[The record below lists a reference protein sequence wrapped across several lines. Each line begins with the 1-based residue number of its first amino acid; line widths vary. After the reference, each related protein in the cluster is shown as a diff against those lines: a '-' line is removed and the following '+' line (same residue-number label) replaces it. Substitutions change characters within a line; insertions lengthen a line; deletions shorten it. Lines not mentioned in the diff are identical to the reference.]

1 MGVITNMRSR
11 MQVVMW
17 TILVLFVTSM
27 AIGGLVGGASITDI
41 FGGRQGNEV
50 GSLNGK
56 PILFED
62 FNQLVSNEIN
72 RLDSQ
77 SGRQISD
84 EEREYIRAVV
94 WERLIADLI
103 VQEQI
108 EKNKIVVGDE
118 EVLFQMKNN
127 PPPFLQNSEAFQ
139 SFGRFDLEKYLD
151 AVLNPGQIDW
161 KPIEDFMQNVYLP
174 SYKLQQYISNSAA
187 ITTDDVFE
195 NYKKRFLNYKI
206 EVLHV
211 TEKAID
217 QDFYNGLL
225 TDRPTDN
232 ELLDLYEENIS
243 DYDQPEQRYLKYVK
257 WPILSNANDSLR
269 VKLEAE
275 DLIFRLNEGEDFAL
289 LANTYTEDPSNSAD
303 PQNLKGGDL
312 GWFNRGQLLP
322 EFEVASFEADKGSIV
337 GPILTDYG
345 YHVIKVNDK
354 RTVDSNEQVNASHIL
369 LTIQP
374 GRGTE
379 NELKDTASI
388 FALEATEYGFFT
400 LADSLGIEV
409 LDSNELRKESIFI
422 DSFGVGRSA
431 VNFAFNNVEGS
442 TSDVIKNDNFFG
454 VFFLDRV
461 EEKTVLSFEDVKEEL
476 KNEFLSEFKKNHLKT
491 LADSIKEENQNEMNF
506 SEIFNKNDKLEYV
519 AEANSAL
526 IGSFESIGKSNF
538 IVGALSNAKEGDIIG
553 PLPTIRGQA
562 FVRVIDIAD
571 VVMSDFE
578 EKKDAIKFSLLIDRQ
593 NAIWG
598 NWLQALRD
606 NADLKDYRY
615 DFY

>member
-1 MGVITNMRSR
+1 

-103 VQEQI
+103 VQDQI

-232 ELLDLYEENIS
+232 ELLDLYKENIS
-243 DYDQPEQRYLKYVK
+243 EYDQPEQRYLKYVK

-322 EFEVASFEADKGSIV
+322 EFEVASFEAEKGAIV

>member
-1 MGVITNMRSR
+1 MGLITNMRSR

-41 FGGRQGNEV
+41 FSGRQGNEV

-72 RLDSQ
+72 RMDQQ
-77 SGRQISD
+77 SGRLISD

-103 VQEQI
+103 IQEQI
-108 EKNKIVVGDE
+108 VENKIVVGDE

-127 PPPFLQNSEAFQ
+127 PPPFLQNSDAFQ

-174 SYKLQQYISNSAA
+174 SYKLQQYITNSAA
-187 ITTDDVFE
+187 ISSIDVLE
-195 NYKKRFLNYKI
+195 DYKKRFLDYKI

-225 TDRPTDN
+225 ADRPSDD
-232 ELLDLYEENIS
+232 ELNKIYNENIS
-243 DYDQPEQRYLKYVK
+243 EYDQPELRYLKYVK
-257 WPILSNANDSLR
+257 WPIISNVTDSLR

-275 DLIFRLNEGEDFAL
+275 DLIFRLNDGEDFAL
-289 LANTYTEDPSNSAD
+289 LANTYTQDPSNSAD

-312 GWFNRGQLLP
+312 GWFNKGQLLP
-322 EFEVASFEADKGSIV
+322 EFEIASFEAEIGSIV
-337 GPILTDYG
+337 GPILTQYG

-354 RTVDSNEQVNASHIL
+354 RIVESNEQVNASHIL

-379 NELKDTASI
+379 NELKDIASI
-388 FALEATEYGFFT
+388 FALEATEFGFFV
-400 LADSLGIEV
+400 LADSLGLEIQ
-409 LDSNELRKESIFI
+409 DSNGLRKESIFV
-422 DSFGVGRSA
+422 DNFGVGRSA

-442 TSDVIKNDNFFG
+442 TSDAIKNDNFYG
-454 VFFLDRV
+454 VFFLDKV
-461 EEKTVLSFEDVKEEL
+461 DKETVISFENVKEDL
-476 KNEFLSEFKKNHLKT
+476 KNEFLSEFKKNHIKT
-491 LADSIKEENQNEMNF
+491 LAESIKDDNQGEMNL
-506 SEIFNKNDKLEYV
+506 SEIYQENENLEYV
-519 AEANSAL
+519 AETNSAL

-538 IVGALSNAKEGDIIG
+538 IVGALADAKEGDILG
-553 PLPTIRGQA
+553 PLPTLRGQA
-562 FVRVIDIAD
+562 FLRVIDISD

-578 EKKDAIKFSLLIDRQ
+578 EKKDSIKFSLLIDRQ

-598 NWLQALRD
+598 NWLQALRE

>member
-1 MGVITNMRSR
+1 MGLITNMRSR

-72 RLDSQ
+72 RMDQQ
-77 SGRQISD
+77 SGRLISD

-103 VQEQI
+103 IQEQI
-108 EKNKIVVGDE
+108 AENKIVVGDE

-127 PPPFLQNSEAFQ
+127 PPPFLQNSDAFQ

-174 SYKLQQYISNSAA
+174 SYKLQQYITNSAA
-187 ITTDDVFE
+187 ISSSDVLE
-195 NYKKRFLNYKI
+195 DYKKRFLDYKI

-225 TDRPTDN
+225 ANRPSDD
-232 ELLDLYEENIS
+232 ELRDIYNENIS
-243 DYDQPEQRYLKYVK
+243 EYDQPELRYLKYVK
-257 WPILSNANDSLR
+257 WPLISNATDSLR

-289 LANTYTEDPSNSAD
+289 LANTYTQDPSNSAD

-312 GWFNRGQLLP
+312 GWFNKGQLLP
-322 EFEVASFEADKGSIV
+322 EFEIASFEAEKGSIV
-337 GPILTDYG
+337 GPILTQYG

-354 RTVDSNEQVNASHIL
+354 RTVESNEQVNASHIL

-388 FALEATEYGFFT
+388 FALEATEFGFFA
-400 LADSLGIEV
+400 LADSLGLEIQ
-409 LDSNELRKESIFI
+409 DSNGLRKESIFV
-422 DSFGVGRSA
+422 DNFGVGRSA

-442 TSDVIKNDNFFG
+442 TSDAIKNDNFYG
-454 VFFLDRV
+454 VFFLDKV
-461 EEKTVLSFEDVKEEL
+461 DKETVISFEDVKEDL
-476 KNEFLSEFKKNHLKT
+476 KNEFLSEFKKNHIKT
-491 LADSIKEENQNEMNF
+491 LAESIKDNNQGEMNL
-506 SEIFNKNDKLEYV
+506 SEIYQDNENLEYV
-519 AEANSAL
+519 AETNSAL

-538 IVGALSNAKEGDIIG
+538 IVGALSDAKEGDILG
-553 PLPTIRGQA
+553 PLPTLRGQA
-562 FVRVIDIAD
+562 FLRVIDISD

-578 EKKDAIKFSLLIDRQ
+578 EKKDSIKFSLLIDRQ

>member
-1 MGVITNMRSR
+1 MGLITNMRSR

-127 PPPFLQNSEAFQ
+127 PPPFLQNSDAFQ

-195 NYKKRFLNYKI
+195 NYKKRFLNHKVEI
-206 EVLHV
+206 LHV

-225 TDRPTDN
+225 ANRPSDD
-232 ELLDLYEENIS
+232 ELRDLYQENLP

-275 DLIFRLNEGEDFAL
+275 DLIFRLNDGEDFAL

-312 GWFNRGQLLP
+312 GWFNKGQLLP
-322 EFEVASFEADKGSIV
+322 EFEVASFEAEKGTIV
-337 GPILTDYG
+337 GPILTEYG

-379 NELKDTASI
+379 NDLKDTASI

-409 LDSNELRKESIFI
+409 QDSNELRKESIFI

-454 VFFLDRV
+454 VFFLDRI
-461 EEKTVLSFEDVKEEL
+461 EKETVLSFENVKEDL

-491 LADSIKEENQNEMNF
+491 LAQSIKEENQNEMNF
-506 SEIFNKNDKLEYV
+506 SEIYKNNQNLEYV

-553 PLPTIRGQA
+553 PLPTIRGEA

-598 NWLQALRD
+598 NWLQSLRD

>member
-1 MGVITNMRSR
+1 MGLITNMRSR

-41 FGGRQGNEV
+41 FSGRQGNEV

-72 RLDSQ
+72 RMDQQ
-77 SGRQISD
+77 SGRLISD

-103 VQEQI
+103 IQEQI
-108 EKNKIVVGDE
+108 VENKIVVGDE

-127 PPPFLQNSEAFQ
+127 PPPFLQNSDAFQ

-174 SYKLQQYISNSAA
+174 SYKLQQYITNSAA
-187 ITTDDVFE
+187 ISSIDVLE
-195 NYKKRFLNYKI
+195 DYKKRFLDYKI

-225 TDRPTDN
+225 ADRPSDD
-232 ELLDLYEENIS
+232 ELSKIYNENIS
-243 DYDQPEQRYLKYVK
+243 EYDQPELRYLKYVK
-257 WPILSNANDSLR
+257 WPIISNATDSLR

-275 DLIFRLNEGEDFAL
+275 DLIFRLNDGEDFAL
-289 LANTYTEDPSNSAD
+289 LANTYTQDPSNSAD

-312 GWFNRGQLLP
+312 GWFNKGQLLP
-322 EFEVASFEADKGSIV
+322 EFEIASFEAEIGSIV
-337 GPILTDYG
+337 GPILTQYG

-354 RTVDSNEQVNASHIL
+354 RIVESNEQVNASHIL

-379 NELKDTASI
+379 NELKDIASI
-388 FALEATEYGFFT
+388 FALEATEFGFFA
-400 LADSLGIEV
+400 LADSLGLEIQE
-409 LDSNELRKESIFI
+409 SNGLRKESIFV
-422 DSFGVGRSA
+422 DNFGVGRSA

-442 TSDVIKNDNFFG
+442 TSDAIKNDNFYG
-454 VFFLDRV
+454 VFFLDKV
-461 EEKTVLSFEDVKEEL
+461 DKETVISFENVKEDL
-476 KNEFLSEFKKNHLKT
+476 KNEFLSEFKKNHIKT
-491 LADSIKEENQNEMNF
+491 LAQSIKDNNQGEMNL
-506 SEIFNKNDKLEYV
+506 SEIYQDNENLEYV
-519 AEANSAL
+519 AETNSAL

-538 IVGALSNAKEGDIIG
+538 IVGALADAKEGDILG
-553 PLPTIRGQA
+553 PLPTLRGQA
-562 FVRVIDIAD
+562 FLRVIDISD

-578 EKKDAIKFSLLIDRQ
+578 EKKDSIKFSLLIDRQ

>member
-1 MGVITNMRSR
+1 MGLITNMRSR

-41 FGGRQGNEV
+41 FSGRQGNEV

-72 RLDSQ
+72 RMDQQ
-77 SGRQISD
+77 SGRLISD

-103 VQEQI
+103 IQEQI
-108 EKNKIVVGDE
+108 AENKIVVGDE

-127 PPPFLQNSEAFQ
+127 PPPFLQNSDAFQ

-161 KPIEDFMQNVYLP
+161 KPIEDFMQNIYLP
-174 SYKLQQYISNSAA
+174 SYKLQQYITNSAA
-187 ITTDDVFE
+187 ISSSDVLE
-195 NYKKRFLNYKI
+195 DYKKRFLDYKI

-225 TDRPTDN
+225 TDRPSDD
-232 ELLDLYEENIS
+232 ELRNIYNENIS
-243 DYDQPEQRYLKYVK
+243 EYDQPELRYLKYVK
-257 WPILSNANDSLR
+257 WPIISNATDSLR

-275 DLIFRLNEGEDFAL
+275 DLIFRLNDGEDFAL
-289 LANTYTEDPSNSAD
+289 LANTYTQDPSNSAD

-312 GWFNRGQLLP
+312 GWFNKGQLLP
-322 EFEVASFEADKGSIV
+322 EFEIASFEAEKGSIV
-337 GPILTDYG
+337 GPILTQYG
-345 YHVIKVNDK
+345 YHIIKVNDK
-354 RTVDSNEQVNASHIL
+354 RTVESNEQVNASHIL

-379 NELKDTASI
+379 NKLKDIASI
-388 FALEATEYGFFT
+388 FALEATEFGFFV
-400 LADSLGIEV
+400 LADSLGLEIQ
-409 LDSNELRKESIFI
+409 DSNGLRKESIFV
-422 DSFGVGRSA
+422 DNFGVGRSA

-442 TSDVIKNDNFFG
+442 TSDAIKNDNFYG
-454 VFFLDRV
+454 VFFLDKV
-461 EEKTVLSFEDVKEEL
+461 DKETVISFEDAKEDL
-476 KNEFLSEFKKNHLKT
+476 KNEFLFEFKKNHIKT
-491 LADSIKEENQNEMNF
+491 LAESIKDDNQGEMNL
-506 SEIFNKNDKLEYV
+506 SEIYQENENLEYV
-519 AEANSAL
+519 AETNSAL

-538 IVGALSNAKEGDIIG
+538 IVGALADAKEGDILG
-553 PLPTIRGQA
+553 PLPTLRGQA
-562 FVRVIDIAD
+562 FLRVIDISD

-578 EKKDAIKFSLLIDRQ
+578 EKKDSIKFSLLIDRQ

>member
-1 MGVITNMRSR
+1 MRSR

-72 RLDSQ
+72 RLDQQ
-77 SGRQISD
+77 SGRLISD

-108 EKNKIVVGDE
+108 KKNKIVVGDE

-127 PPPFLQNSEAFQ
+127 PPPFLQNSDAFQ

-151 AVLNPGQIDW
+151 AVLNPNQIDW

-174 SYKLQQYISNSAA
+174 SYKLQQYVSNAAA
-187 ITTDDVFE
+187 ISSNDVLE
-195 NYKKRFLNYKI
+195 DYKKRFLNYKVEI
-206 EVLHV
+206 LHV

-225 TDRPTDN
+225 ADRPSDD
-232 ELLDLYEENIS
+232 ELRNLYNENIS
-243 DYDQPEQRYLKYVK
+243 DYDQPELRYLKYVK
-257 WPILSNANDSLR
+257 WPIKSNATDTLR

-275 DLIFRLNEGEDFAL
+275 DLIFRLNDGEDFAV

-303 PQNLKGGDL
+303 PQNLKGGNL
-312 GWFNRGQLLP
+312 GWFNKGQLLP
-322 EFEVASFEADKGSIV
+322 EFEIASFEAEKGSIV
-337 GPILTDYG
+337 GPILTEYG

-388 FALEATEYGFFT
+388 FALEATEYGFFA
-400 LADSLGIEV
+400 LADSLGLEIQ
-409 LDSNELRKESIFI
+409 DSNGLRKESIFV
-422 DSFGVGRSA
+422 DNFGVGRSA

-442 TSDVIKNDNFFG
+442 TSDAIKNDNFFG
-454 VFFLDRV
+454 VFFLDKV
-461 EEKTVLSFEDVKEEL
+461 SKETVISFEEVKEDL
-476 KNEFLSEFKKNHLKT
+476 KNEFLSDFKKNHIKT
-491 LADSIKEENQNEMNF
+491 LAESIKDNNKGEMDLSAIFQNNEN
-506 SEIFNKNDKLEYV
+506 LEYV

-538 IVGALSNAKEGDIIG
+538 IVGALANAKEGDIIG
-553 PLPTIRGQA
+553 PLPTLRGQA
-562 FVRVIDIAD
+562 FLKVIDIAD
-571 VVMSDFE
+571 VVVSDFE

>member
-1 MGVITNMRSR
+1 

-108 EKNKIVVGDE
+108 ETNKIVVGDE

-243 DYDQPEQRYLKYVK
+243 EYDQPEQRYLKYVK

-322 EFEVASFEADKGSIV
+322 EFEVASFEAEKGAIV

>member
-1 MGVITNMRSR
+1 MGLITNMRSR

-41 FGGRQGNEV
+41 FSGRQSNEV

-72 RLDSQ
+72 RMDQQ
-77 SGRQISD
+77 SGRLISD

-103 VQEQI
+103 IQEQI
-108 EKNKIVVGDE
+108 VENKIVVGDE

-127 PPPFLQNSEAFQ
+127 PPPFLQNSDAFQ

-174 SYKLQQYISNSAA
+174 SYKLQQYITNSAA
-187 ITTDDVFE
+187 ISSSDVLE
-195 NYKKRFLNYKI
+195 DYKKRFLDYKI

-225 TDRPTDN
+225 TDRPSDD
-232 ELLDLYEENIS
+232 ELRNIYNENIS
-243 DYDQPEQRYLKYVK
+243 EYDQPELRYLKYVK
-257 WPILSNANDSLR
+257 WPIISNATDSLR

-275 DLIFRLNEGEDFAL
+275 DLIFRLNDGEDFAL
-289 LANTYTEDPSNSAD
+289 LANTYTQDPSNSAD

-312 GWFNRGQLLP
+312 GWFNKGQLLP
-322 EFEVASFEADKGSIV
+322 EFEIASFEAEKGSIV
-337 GPILTDYG
+337 GPILTQYG
-345 YHVIKVNDK
+345 YHIIKVNDK
-354 RTVDSNEQVNASHIL
+354 RTVESNEQVNASHIL

-379 NELKDTASI
+379 NELKDIASI
-388 FALEATEYGFFT
+388 FALEATEFGFFA
-400 LADSLGIEV
+400 LADSLGLEIQE
-409 LDSNELRKESIFI
+409 SNGLRKESIFV
-422 DSFGVGRSA
+422 DNFGVGRSA

-442 TSDVIKNDNFFG
+442 TSDAIKNDNFYG
-454 VFFLDRV
+454 VFFLDKV
-461 EEKTVLSFEDVKEEL
+461 DKETVISFENVKEDL
-476 KNEFLSEFKKNHLKT
+476 KNEFLSEFKKNHIKT
-491 LADSIKEENQNEMNF
+491 LAESIKDDNQGEMNL
-506 SEIFNKNDKLEYV
+506 SEIYQENENLEYV
-519 AEANSAL
+519 AETNSAL

-538 IVGALSNAKEGDIIG
+538 IVGALADAKEGDILG
-553 PLPTIRGQA
+553 PLPTLRGQA
-562 FVRVIDIAD
+562 FLRVIDISD

-578 EKKDAIKFSLLIDRQ
+578 EKKDSIKFSLLIDRQ

-598 NWLQALRD
+598 NWLQALRE

>member
-1 MGVITNMRSR
+1 MGLITNMRSR

-72 RLDSQ
+72 RLDQQ
-77 SGRQISD
+77 SGRLISD

-127 PPPFLQNSEAFQ
+127 PPPFLQNSDAFQ

-151 AVLNPGQIDW
+151 AVLNPNQIDW

-174 SYKLQQYISNSAA
+174 SYKLQQYVSNAAA
-187 ITTDDVFE
+187 ISSNDVLE
-195 NYKKRFLNYKI
+195 DYKKRFLNYKVEI
-206 EVLHV
+206 LHV

-225 TDRPTDN
+225 ADRPSDD
-232 ELLDLYEENIS
+232 ELRNLYNENIS
-243 DYDQPEQRYLKYVK
+243 DYDQPELRYLKYVK
-257 WPILSNANDSLR
+257 WPIKSNATDTLR

-275 DLIFRLNEGEDFAL
+275 DLIFRLNDGEDFAL

-303 PQNLKGGDL
+303 PQNLKGGNL
-312 GWFNRGQLLP
+312 GWFNKGQLLP
-322 EFEVASFEADKGSIV
+322 EFEIASFEAEKGSIV
-337 GPILTDYG
+337 GPILTEYG

-388 FALEATEYGFFT
+388 FALEATEYGFFA
-400 LADSLGIEV
+400 LADSLGLEIQ
-409 LDSNELRKESIFI
+409 DSNGLRKESIFV
-422 DSFGVGRSA
+422 DNFGVGRSA

-442 TSDVIKNDNFFG
+442 TSDAIKNDNFFG
-454 VFFLDRV
+454 VFFLDKV
-461 EEKTVLSFEDVKEEL
+461 SKETVISFEEVKEDL
-476 KNEFLSEFKKNHLKT
+476 KNEFLSDFKKNHIKT
-491 LADSIKEENQNEMNF
+491 LAESIKDNNKGEMDLSAIFQNNEN
-506 SEIFNKNDKLEYV
+506 LEYV

-538 IVGALSNAKEGDIIG
+538 IVGALANAKEGDIIG
-553 PLPTIRGQA
+553 PLPTLRGQA
-562 FVRVIDIAD
+562 FLKVIDIAD
-571 VVMSDFE
+571 VVVSDFE
-578 EKKDAIKFSLLIDRQ
+578 EKKDAIRFSLLIDRQ

>member
-1 MGVITNMRSR
+1 

-72 RLDSQ
+72 RMDQQ
-77 SGRQISD
+77 SGRLISD

-103 VQEQI
+103 IQEQI
-108 EKNKIVVGDE
+108 AENKIVVGDE

-127 PPPFLQNSEAFQ
+127 PPPFLQNSDAFQ

-174 SYKLQQYISNSAA
+174 SYKLQQYITNSAA
-187 ITTDDVFE
+187 ISSSDVLE
-195 NYKKRFLNYKI
+195 DYKKRFLDYKI

-225 TDRPTDN
+225 ADRPSDD
-232 ELLDLYEENIS
+232 ELLDIYNENIT
-243 DYDQPEQRYLKYVK
+243 DYDQPELRYLKYVK
-257 WPILSNANDSLR
+257 WPLISNATDSLR

-289 LANTYTEDPSNSAD
+289 LANTYTQDPSNSAD

-312 GWFNRGQLLP
+312 GWFNKGQLLP
-322 EFEVASFEADKGSIV
+322 EFEIASFEAEKGSIV
-337 GPILTDYG
+337 GPILTQYG

-354 RTVDSNEQVNASHIL
+354 RTLESSEQVNASHIL

-388 FALEATEYGFFT
+388 FALEATEYGFFA
-400 LADSLGIEV
+400 LADSLGLEIQ
-409 LDSNELRKESIFI
+409 DSNGLRKESIFV
-422 DSFGVGRSA
+422 DNFGVGRSA

-442 TSDVIKNDNFFG
+442 TSDAIKNDNFYG
-454 VFFLDRV
+454 VFFLDKV
-461 EEKTVLSFEDVKEEL
+461 DKETVISFEDVKEDL
-476 KNEFLSEFKKNHLKT
+476 KNEFLSEFKKNYIKT
-491 LADSIKEENQNEMNF
+491 LAESIKDNNQGEMNL
-506 SEIFNKNDKLEYV
+506 SEIYQDNENLEYV
-519 AEANSAL
+519 AETNSAL

-538 IVGALSNAKEGDIIG
+538 IVGALAGAQEGDILG
-553 PLPTIRGQA
+553 PLPTLRGQA
-562 FVRVIDIAD
+562 FLRVIDISD

-578 EKKDAIKFSLLIDRQ
+578 EKKDSIKFSLLIDRQ

>member
-1 MGVITNMRSR
+1 

-491 LADSIKEENQNEMNF
+491 LAESIKEENQNEMNF

>member
-1 MGVITNMRSR
+1 M
-11 MQVVMW
+11 
-17 TILVLFVTSM
+17 
-27 AIGGLVGGASITDI
+27 
-41 FGGRQGNEV
+41 
-50 GSLNGK
+50 
-56 PILFED
+56 
-62 FNQLVSNEIN
+62 
-72 RLDSQ
+72 
-77 SGRQISD
+77 
-84 EEREYIRAVV
+84 
-94 WERLIADLI
+94 
-103 VQEQI
+103 
-108 EKNKIVVGDE
+108 
-118 EVLFQMKNN
+118 
-127 PPPFLQNSEAFQ
+127 
-139 SFGRFDLEKYLD
+139 
-151 AVLNPGQIDW
+151 
-161 KPIEDFMQNVYLP
+161 
-174 SYKLQQYISNSAA
+174 
-187 ITTDDVFE
+187 FE
-195 NYKKRFLNYKI
+195 NYKKRFLNHKVEI
-206 EVLHV
+206 LHV
-211 TEKAID
+211 TEKTID

-225 TDRPTDN
+225 ANRPSDD
-232 ELLDLYEENIS
+232 ELRDLYQKNLP

-275 DLIFRLNEGEDFAL
+275 DLIFRLNDGEDFAL

-312 GWFNRGQLLP
+312 GWFNKGQLLP
-322 EFEVASFEADKGSIV
+322 EFEVASFEAEKGTIV
-337 GPILTDYG
+337 GPILTEYG

-379 NELKDTASI
+379 NDLKDTASI

-409 LDSNELRKESIFI
+409 QDSNELRKESIFI

-454 VFFLDRV
+454 VFFLDRI
-461 EEKTVLSFEDVKEEL
+461 EEETVLSFENVKEDL
-476 KNEFLSEFKKNHLKT
+476 KNEFLSEFKKNHLTT
-491 LADSIKEENQNEMNF
+491 LAQSIKEENQNDMNF
-506 SEIFNKNDKLEYV
+506 SEIYKNNQNLEYV

-553 PLPTIRGQA
+553 PLPTIRGEA

>member
-1 MGVITNMRSR
+1 

-103 VQEQI
+103 VQDQI

-243 DYDQPEQRYLKYVK
+243 EYDQPEQRYLKYVK

-322 EFEVASFEADKGSIV
+322 EFEVASFEAEKGAIV

>member
-1 MGVITNMRSR
+1 MGLITNMRSR

-127 PPPFLQNSEAFQ
+127 PPPFLQNSDAFQ

-174 SYKLQQYISNSAA
+174 SYKLQQYISNAAA

-195 NYKKRFLNYKI
+195 NYKKRFLNHKVEI
-206 EVLHV
+206 LHV

-225 TDRPTDN
+225 ANRPSED
-232 ELLDLYEENIS
+232 ELRDLYQKNLP

-275 DLIFRLNEGEDFAL
+275 DLIFRLNDGEDFAL

-312 GWFNRGQLLP
+312 GWFNKGQLLP
-322 EFEVASFEADKGSIV
+322 EFEVASFEAEKGTIV
-337 GPILTDYG
+337 GPILTEYG

-379 NELKDTASI
+379 NDLKDTASI

-409 LDSNELRKESIFI
+409 QDSNELRKESIFI

-454 VFFLDRV
+454 VFFLDRI
-461 EEKTVLSFEDVKEEL
+461 EEETVLSFENVKEDL
-476 KNEFLSEFKKNHLKT
+476 KNEFLSEFRKNHLKT
-491 LADSIKEENQNEMNF
+491 LAQSIKEENQNEMNF
-506 SEIFNKNDKLEYV
+506 SEIYKNNQNLEYV

-553 PLPTIRGQA
+553 PLPTIRGEA

-578 EKKDAIKFSLLIDRQ
+578 EKKDAIKFSLIIDRQ

>member
-1 MGVITNMRSR
+1 MGLITNMRSR

-41 FGGRQGNEV
+41 FSGRQGNEV

-72 RLDSQ
+72 RMDQQ
-77 SGRQISD
+77 SGRLISD

-103 VQEQI
+103 IQEQI
-108 EKNKIVVGDE
+108 VENKIVVGDE

-127 PPPFLQNSEAFQ
+127 PPPFLQNSDAFQ

-174 SYKLQQYISNSAA
+174 SYKLQQYITNSAA
-187 ITTDDVFE
+187 ISSIDVLE
-195 NYKKRFLNYKI
+195 DYKKRFLDYKI

-211 TEKAID
+211 TEKVID

-225 TDRPTDN
+225 ADRPSDD
-232 ELLDLYEENIS
+232 ELRNIYNENIS
-243 DYDQPEQRYLKYVK
+243 EYDQPELRYLKYVK
-257 WPILSNANDSLR
+257 WPIISNATDSLR

-275 DLIFRLNEGEDFAL
+275 DLIFRLNDGEDFAL
-289 LANTYTEDPSNSAD
+289 LANTYTQDPSNSAD

-312 GWFNRGQLLP
+312 GWFNKGQLLP
-322 EFEVASFEADKGSIV
+322 EFEIASFEAEIGSII
-337 GPILTDYG
+337 GPILTQYG

-354 RTVDSNEQVNASHIL
+354 RIVESNEQVNASHIL
-369 LTIQP
+369 LTVQP

-379 NELKDTASI
+379 NELKDIASI
-388 FALEATEYGFFT
+388 FALEATEFGFFA
-400 LADSLGIEV
+400 LADSLGLEIQE
-409 LDSNELRKESIFI
+409 SNGLRKESIFV
-422 DSFGVGRSA
+422 DNFGVGRSA

-442 TSDVIKNDNFFG
+442 TSDAIKNDNFYG
-454 VFFLDRV
+454 VFFLDKV
-461 EEKTVLSFEDVKEEL
+461 DKETVISFEDVKEDL
-476 KNEFLSEFKKNHLKT
+476 KNEFLSEFKKNHIKT
-491 LADSIKEENQNEMNF
+491 LAESIKDDNQGEMNL
-506 SEIFNKNDKLEYV
+506 SKIYQENENLEYV
-519 AEANSAL
+519 AETNSAL

-538 IVGALSNAKEGDIIG
+538 IVGALADAKEGDILG
-553 PLPTIRGQA
+553 PLPTLRGQA
-562 FVRVIDIAD
+562 FLRVIDISD

-578 EKKDAIKFSLLIDRQ
+578 EKKDSIKFSLLIDRQ

-598 NWLQALRD
+598 NWLQALRE

>member
-1 MGVITNMRSR
+1 

-127 PPPFLQNSEAFQ
+127 PPPFLQNSDAFQ

-174 SYKLQQYISNSAA
+174 SYKLQQYISNAAA

-195 NYKKRFLNYKI
+195 NYKKRFLNHKVEI
-206 EVLHV
+206 LHV

-225 TDRPTDN
+225 ANRPSED
-232 ELLDLYEENIS
+232 ELRDLYQKNLP

-275 DLIFRLNEGEDFAL
+275 DLIFRLNDGEDFAL

-312 GWFNRGQLLP
+312 GWFNKGQLLP
-322 EFEVASFEADKGSIV
+322 EFEVASFEAEKGTIV
-337 GPILTDYG
+337 GPILTEYG

-379 NELKDTASI
+379 NDLKDTASI

-409 LDSNELRKESIFI
+409 QDSNELRKESIFI

-454 VFFLDRV
+454 VFFLDRI
-461 EEKTVLSFEDVKEEL
+461 EEETVLSFENVKEDL
-476 KNEFLSEFKKNHLKT
+476 KNEFLSEFRKNHLKT
-491 LADSIKEENQNEMNF
+491 LAQSIKEENQNEMNF
-506 SEIFNKNDKLEYV
+506 SEIYKNNQNLEYV

-553 PLPTIRGQA
+553 PLPTIRGEA

-598 NWLQALRD
+598 NWLQSLRD

>member
-1 MGVITNMRSR
+1 

-72 RLDSQ
+72 RMDQQ
-77 SGRQISD
+77 SGRLISD

-103 VQEQI
+103 IQEQI
-108 EKNKIVVGDE
+108 AENKIVVGDE

-127 PPPFLQNSEAFQ
+127 PPPFLQNSDAFQ

-174 SYKLQQYISNSAA
+174 SYKLQQYITNSAA
-187 ITTDDVFE
+187 ISSSDVLE
-195 NYKKRFLNYKI
+195 DYKKRFLDYKI

-225 TDRPTDN
+225 EDRPSDD
-232 ELLDLYEENIS
+232 ELLDIYNENIT
-243 DYDQPEQRYLKYVK
+243 DYDQPELRYLKYVK
-257 WPILSNANDSLR
+257 WPLISNATDSLR

-289 LANTYTEDPSNSAD
+289 LANTYTQDPSNSAD

-312 GWFNRGQLLP
+312 GWFNKGQLLP
-322 EFEVASFEADKGSIV
+322 EFEIASFEAEKGSIV
-337 GPILTDYG
+337 GPILTQYG

-354 RTVDSNEQVNASHIL
+354 RTVESNEQVNASHIL

-388 FALEATEYGFFT
+388 FALEATEFGFFA
-400 LADSLGIEV
+400 LADSLGLEIQ
-409 LDSNELRKESIFI
+409 DSNGLRKESIFV
-422 DSFGVGRSA
+422 DNFGVGRSA

-442 TSDVIKNDNFFG
+442 TSDAIKNDNFYG
-454 VFFLDRV
+454 VFFLDKV
-461 EEKTVLSFEDVKEEL
+461 DKETVISFEDVKEDL
-476 KNEFLSEFKKNHLKT
+476 KNEFLSEFKKNHIKT
-491 LADSIKEENQNEMNF
+491 LAESIKDNNQSKMNL
-506 SEIFNKNDKLEYV
+506 SEIYQDNGNLEYV
-519 AEANSAL
+519 SETNSAL

-538 IVGALSNAKEGDIIG
+538 IVGALAGAQEGDILG
-553 PLPTIRGQA
+553 PLPTLRGQA
-562 FVRVIDIAD
+562 FLRVIDISD

-578 EKKDAIKFSLLIDRQ
+578 EKKDSIKFSLLIDRQ

>member
-1 MGVITNMRSR
+1 MGLITNMRSR

-41 FGGRQGNEV
+41 FSGRQGNEV

-72 RLDSQ
+72 RMDQQ
-77 SGRQISD
+77 SGRLISD

-103 VQEQI
+103 IQEQI
-108 EKNKIVVGDE
+108 VENKIVVGDE

-127 PPPFLQNSEAFQ
+127 PPPFLQNSDAFQ

-174 SYKLQQYISNSAA
+174 SYKLQQYITNSAA
-187 ITTDDVFE
+187 ISSSDVLE
-195 NYKKRFLNYKI
+195 DYKKRFLDYKI

-225 TDRPTDN
+225 ADRPSDD
-232 ELLDLYEENIS
+232 ELNKIYNENIS
-243 DYDQPEQRYLKYVK
+243 EYDQPELRYLKYVK
-257 WPILSNANDSLR
+257 WPIISNATDSLR

-275 DLIFRLNEGEDFAL
+275 DLIFRLNDGEDFAL
-289 LANTYTEDPSNSAD
+289 LANTYTQDPSNSAD

-312 GWFNRGQLLP
+312 GWFNKGQLLP
-322 EFEVASFEADKGSIV
+322 EFEIASFEAEKGSIV
-337 GPILTDYG
+337 GPILTQYG

-354 RTVDSNEQVNASHIL
+354 RTVESNEQVNASHIL

-379 NELKDTASI
+379 NELKDIASI
-388 FALEATEYGFFT
+388 FALEATEFGFFV
-400 LADSLGIEV
+400 LADSLGLEIQ
-409 LDSNELRKESIFI
+409 DSNGLRKESIFV
-422 DSFGVGRSA
+422 DNFGVGRSA

-442 TSDVIKNDNFFG
+442 TSDAIKNDNFYG
-454 VFFLDRV
+454 VFFLDKV
-461 EEKTVLSFEDVKEEL
+461 EKETVISFEDVKEDL
-476 KNEFLSEFKKNHLKT
+476 KNEFLSEFKKNHIKT
-491 LADSIKEENQNEMNF
+491 LAESIKDDNQGEMNL
-506 SEIFNKNDKLEYV
+506 SEIYQENENLEYV
-519 AEANSAL
+519 AETNSAL

-538 IVGALSNAKEGDIIG
+538 IVGALADAKEGDILG
-553 PLPTIRGQA
+553 PLPTLRGQA
-562 FVRVIDIAD
+562 FLRVIDISD

-578 EKKDAIKFSLLIDRQ
+578 EKKDSIKFSLLIDRQ

-598 NWLQALRD
+598 NWLQALRE

>member
-1 MGVITNMRSR
+1 

-127 PPPFLQNSEAFQ
+127 PPPFLQNSDAFQ

-174 SYKLQQYISNSAA
+174 SYKLQQYISNAAA

-195 NYKKRFLNYKI
+195 NYKKRFLNHKVEI
-206 EVLHV
+206 LHV

-225 TDRPTDN
+225 ANRPSED
-232 ELLDLYEENIS
+232 ELRDLYQKNLP

-275 DLIFRLNEGEDFAL
+275 DLIFRLNDGEDFAL

-312 GWFNRGQLLP
+312 GWFNKGQLLP
-322 EFEVASFEADKGSIV
+322 EFEVASFEAEKGTIV
-337 GPILTDYG
+337 GPILTEYG

-379 NELKDTASI
+379 NDLKDTASI

-409 LDSNELRKESIFI
+409 QDSNELRKESIFI

-454 VFFLDRV
+454 VFFLDRI
-461 EEKTVLSFEDVKEEL
+461 EEETVLSFENVKEDL
-476 KNEFLSEFKKNHLKT
+476 KNEFLSEFRKNHLKT
-491 LADSIKEENQNEMNF
+491 LAESIKEENQNDMNF
-506 SEIFNKNDKLEYV
+506 SEIYKNNQNLEYV

-553 PLPTIRGQA
+553 PLPTIRGEA

-598 NWLQALRD
+598 NWLQSLRD

>member
-1 MGVITNMRSR
+1 MGLITNMRSR

-41 FGGRQGNEV
+41 FSGRQGNEV

-72 RLDSQ
+72 RMDQQ
-77 SGRQISD
+77 SGRLISD

-103 VQEQI
+103 IQEQI
-108 EKNKIVVGDE
+108 VENKIVVGDE

-127 PPPFLQNSEAFQ
+127 PPPFLQNSDAFQ

-174 SYKLQQYISNSAA
+174 SYKLQQYITNSAA
-187 ITTDDVFE
+187 ISSSDVLE
-195 NYKKRFLNYKI
+195 DYKKRFLDYKI

-211 TEKAID
+211 TDKAID

-225 TDRPTDN
+225 TDRPSDD
-232 ELLDLYEENIS
+232 ELRNIYNENIS
-243 DYDQPEQRYLKYVK
+243 EYDQPELRYLKYVK
-257 WPILSNANDSLR
+257 WPIISNATDSLR

-275 DLIFRLNEGEDFAL
+275 DLIFRLNDGEDFAL
-289 LANTYTEDPSNSAD
+289 LANTYTQDPSNSAD

-312 GWFNRGQLLP
+312 GWFNKGQLLP
-322 EFEVASFEADKGSIV
+322 EFEIASFEAEKGSIV
-337 GPILTDYG
+337 GPILTQYG

-354 RTVDSNEQVNASHIL
+354 RTVESNEQVNASHIL

-379 NELKDTASI
+379 NELKDIASI
-388 FALEATEYGFFT
+388 FALEATEFGFFA
-400 LADSLGIEV
+400 LADSLGLEIQ
-409 LDSNELRKESIFI
+409 DSNGLRKESIFV
-422 DSFGVGRSA
+422 DNFGVGRSA

-442 TSDVIKNDNFFG
+442 TSDAIKNDNFYG
-454 VFFLDRV
+454 VFFLDKV
-461 EEKTVLSFEDVKEEL
+461 DKETVISFEDAKEDL
-476 KNEFLSEFKKNHLKT
+476 KNEFLSEFKKNHIKT
-491 LADSIKEENQNEMNF
+491 LAESIKDNNQGEMNL
-506 SEIFNKNDKLEYV
+506 SEIYQDNENLEYV
-519 AEANSAL
+519 AETNSAL

-538 IVGALSNAKEGDIIG
+538 IVGALADAKEGDILG
-553 PLPTIRGQA
+553 PLPTLRGQA
-562 FVRVIDIAD
+562 FLRVIDISD

-578 EKKDAIKFSLLIDRQ
+578 EKKDSIKFSLLIDRQ

-598 NWLQALRD
+598 NWLQALRE

>member
-1 MGVITNMRSR
+1 

-72 RLDSQ
+72 RLDQQ
-77 SGRQISD
+77 SGRLISD

-127 PPPFLQNSEAFQ
+127 PPPFLQNSDAFQ

-151 AVLNPGQIDW
+151 AVLNPNQIDW

-174 SYKLQQYISNSAA
+174 SYKLQQYVSNAAA
-187 ITTDDVFE
+187 ISSNDVLE
-195 NYKKRFLNYKI
+195 DYKKRFLNYKVEI
-206 EVLHV
+206 LHV

-225 TDRPTDN
+225 ADRPSDD
-232 ELLDLYEENIS
+232 ELRNLYNENIS
-243 DYDQPEQRYLKYVK
+243 DYDQPELRYLKYVK
-257 WPILSNANDSLR
+257 WPIKSNETDTLR

-275 DLIFRLNEGEDFAL
+275 DLIFRLNDGEDFAL

-303 PQNLKGGDL
+303 PQNLKGGNL
-312 GWFNRGQLLP
+312 GWFNKGQLLP
-322 EFEVASFEADKGSIV
+322 EFEIASFEAEKGSIV
-337 GPILTDYG
+337 GPILTEYG

-388 FALEATEYGFFT
+388 FALEATEYGFFA
-400 LADSLGIEV
+400 LADSLGLEIQ
-409 LDSNELRKESIFI
+409 DSNGLRKESIFV
-422 DSFGVGRSA
+422 DNFGVGRSA

-442 TSDVIKNDNFFG
+442 TSDAIKNDNFFG
-454 VFFLDRV
+454 VFFLDKV
-461 EEKTVLSFEDVKEEL
+461 SKETVISFEEVKEDL
-476 KNEFLSEFKKNHLKT
+476 KNEFLSDFKKNHIKT
-491 LADSIKEENQNEMNF
+491 LAESIKDNNKGEMDLSAIFQNNEN
-506 SEIFNKNDKLEYV
+506 LEYV

-538 IVGALSNAKEGDIIG
+538 IVGALANAKEGDIIG
-553 PLPTIRGQA
+553 PLPTLRGQA
-562 FVRVIDIAD
+562 FLKVIDIAD
-571 VVMSDFE
+571 VVVSDFE
-578 EKKDAIKFSLLIDRQ
+578 EKKDAIRFSLLIDRQ

>member
-1 MGVITNMRSR
+1 MRSR

-41 FGGRQGNEV
+41 FSGRQGNEV

-72 RLDSQ
+72 RMDQQ
-77 SGRQISD
+77 SGRLISD

-103 VQEQI
+103 IQEQI
-108 EKNKIVVGDE
+108 VENKIVVGDE

-127 PPPFLQNSEAFQ
+127 PPPFLQNSDAFQ

-174 SYKLQQYISNSAA
+174 SYKLQQYITNSAA
-187 ITTDDVFE
+187 ISSIDVLE
-195 NYKKRFLNYKI
+195 DYKKRFLDYKI

-225 TDRPTDN
+225 ADRPSDD
-232 ELLDLYEENIS
+232 ELSKIYNENIS
-243 DYDQPEQRYLKYVK
+243 EYDQPELRYLKYVK
-257 WPILSNANDSLR
+257 WPIISNATDSLR

-275 DLIFRLNEGEDFAL
+275 DLIFRLNDGEDFAL
-289 LANTYTEDPSNSAD
+289 LANTYTQDPSNSAD

-312 GWFNRGQLLP
+312 GWFNKGQLLP
-322 EFEVASFEADKGSIV
+322 EFEIASFEAEIGSIV
-337 GPILTDYG
+337 GPILTQYG

-354 RTVDSNEQVNASHIL
+354 RIVESNEQVNASHIL

-379 NELKDTASI
+379 NELKDIASI
-388 FALEATEYGFFT
+388 FALEATEFGFFA
-400 LADSLGIEV
+400 LADSLGLEIQE
-409 LDSNELRKESIFI
+409 SNGLRKESIFV
-422 DSFGVGRSA
+422 DNFGVGRSA

-442 TSDVIKNDNFFG
+442 TSDAIKNDNFYG
-454 VFFLDRV
+454 VFFLDKV
-461 EEKTVLSFEDVKEEL
+461 DKETIISFEDVKEDL
-476 KNEFLSEFKKNHLKT
+476 KNEFLSEFKKNHIKT
-491 LADSIKEENQNEMNF
+491 LAESIKDDNQGEMNL
-506 SEIFNKNDKLEYV
+506 SEIYQENENLEYV
-519 AEANSAL
+519 AETNSAL

-538 IVGALSNAKEGDIIG
+538 IVGALADAKEGDILG
-553 PLPTIRGQA
+553 PLPTLRGQA
-562 FVRVIDIAD
+562 FLRVIDISD

-578 EKKDAIKFSLLIDRQ
+578 EKKDSIKFSLLIDRQ

-598 NWLQALRD
+598 NWLQALRE

>member
-1 MGVITNMRSR
+1 

-127 PPPFLQNSEAFQ
+127 PPPFLQNSDAFQ

-195 NYKKRFLNYKI
+195 NYKKRFLNHKVEI
-206 EVLHV
+206 LHV

-225 TDRPTDN
+225 ANRPSED
-232 ELLDLYEENIS
+232 ELRDLYQKNLP

-275 DLIFRLNEGEDFAL
+275 DLIFRLNDGEDFAL

-312 GWFNRGQLLP
+312 GWFNKGQLLP
-322 EFEVASFEADKGSIV
+322 EFEVASFEAEKGTIV
-337 GPILTDYG
+337 GPILTEYG

-379 NELKDTASI
+379 NDLKDTASI

-409 LDSNELRKESIFI
+409 QDSNELRKESIFI

-454 VFFLDRV
+454 VFFLDRI
-461 EEKTVLSFEDVKEEL
+461 EEETVLSFENVKEDL
-476 KNEFLSEFKKNHLKT
+476 KNEFLSEFRKNHLKT
-491 LADSIKEENQNEMNF
+491 LAQSIKEENQNEMNF
-506 SEIFNKNDKLEYV
+506 SEIYKNNQNLEYV

-553 PLPTIRGQA
+553 PLPTIRGEA

-598 NWLQALRD
+598 NWLQSLRD